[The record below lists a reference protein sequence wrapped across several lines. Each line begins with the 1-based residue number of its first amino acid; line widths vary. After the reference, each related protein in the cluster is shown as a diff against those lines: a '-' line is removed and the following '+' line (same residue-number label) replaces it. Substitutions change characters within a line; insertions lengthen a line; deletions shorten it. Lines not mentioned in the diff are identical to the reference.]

1 MVYIYRD
8 LSFPNMLVIFDGS
21 AIQRRP
27 DARHGFYAESR
38 PVREAKADSD
48 QRFFRYVV
56 VSRHVVTGLTVPDSE
71 TLRISQHPKSD
82 GFSPIPWSVKG
93 NRCIIPSNNVLSTA
107 AGHLGKRYLG
117 NTPHRPKYA
126 DLSVRI
132 SMPNVCTAVRST
144 SVPQGY
150 ERILSNETLHSAF
163 YMQYHISPF
172 VLAIVGYVGRH

>member
-48 QRFFRYVV
+48 QRFFR
-56 VSRHVVTGLTVPDSE
+56 E